1 MKSETKQCQN
11 CKNDFIIEL
20 DDFSF
25 YEKIK
30 VPPPT
35 FCPECRMK
43 ARYAFRSQ
51 TSLYRRICD
60 LCKSSIISMYA
71 PEKPF
76 PVYCR
81 DCFYGDKWEATSY
94 EQNMDFNKPF
104 FEQFQELMDKT
115 PRIALIGTNK
125 INSDYTTHCSNVKNC
140 YLCFSIGHSED
151 CFYLGPQC
159 VNDKNCCSCSITRF
173 SEWSYMLVDCEKC
186 YKTSFSQNS
195 INCIESMF
203 LYDCRNCQ
211 NCLGCVNLRNK
222 NYFILNKQYT
232 KKECLIRKKELAL
245 DTFEGFENFKKEF
258 EKLKEI
264 SIHKYSSMT
273 NSKEC
278 TGDNVINSRNC
289 KNCFV
294 IYDSENTKYS
304 YICNKA
310 KESMDVTHVYPSS
323 EFSYYSISPIDSN
336 KIYFSS
342 FVQSNS
348 YDMWYCDNCYTSHD
362 CFGSISIR
370 NKSYCILNKQ
380 YTEEE
385 YLTLK
390 EKIIFQMSTAP
401 YLGKNNRVYKFGDFF
416 PFEISPFDYNESVLQ
431 EYFPLTKEEILKKGY
446 SWHDPVNK
454 SYKISIKVGDLSLRI
469 QEIGDD
475 IIKETIECEHKG
487 NCVHNC
493 STAFRI
499 LPDEMQIYKILE
511 VPIPKLCQNCRYAER
526 ISLRNPMKLWHRTC
540 ICDKTNHNHTGK
552 CPNEFETS
560 YAPDRPEIIYC
571 EKCYQQEVY

>member
-1 MKSETKQCQN
+1 MEHEEEKRICQN
-11 CKNDFIIEL
+11 CRKDFIIEP

-60 LCKSSIISMYA
+60 LCKASIVSMYS
-71 PEKPF
+71 PDKPF

-81 DCFYGDKWEATSY
+81 DCFYSDKWDATSY
-94 EQNMDFNKPF
+94 EQEINFDKPF
-104 FEQFQELMDKT
+104 FEQFKELMGKT
-115 PRIALIGTNK
+115 PRIALIGINK
-125 INSDYTTHCSNVKNC
+125 INSDYTTHCSNIKNC
-140 YLCFSIGHSED
+140 YLSFSIGYSED

-159 VNDKNCCSCSITRF
+159 VNDKNCCSCSMTRL
-173 SEWSYMLVDCEKC
+173 SEWSYMLVDCEQC

-195 INCIESMF
+195 FDCIESMF

-211 NCLGCVNLRNK
+211 SCLGCVNLRSK

-232 KKECLIRKKELAL
+232 KDEYLAKKAELAL
-245 DTFEGFENFKKEF
+245 DTFGGHEKFKKDFENLKK
-258 EKLKEI
+258 LYP
-264 SIHKYSSMT
+264 HKYSNII
-273 NSKEC
+273 NSQNC
-278 TGDNVINSRNC
+278 TGDNIINSRNC

-294 IYDSENTKYS
+294 TYDSENTKYS

-310 KESMDVTHVYPSS
+310 SESMDVTHVYPSS

-348 YDMWYCDNCYTSHD
+348 YDIWYSDNCYSSHD
-362 CFGSISIR
+362 CFGSISLR
-370 NKSYCILNKQ
+370 NKSYCIFNKQ
-380 YTEEE
+380 YTQEE
-385 YLTLK
+385 YFSLK
-390 EKIIFQMSTAP
+390 EKIISQMNSVP
-401 YLGKNNRVYKFGDFF
+401 YLGKNNRIYKFGDFF

-431 EYFPLTKEEILKKGY
+431 EYFPMTENEIIKNGY
-446 SWHDPVNK
+446 SWHNPIDK
-454 SYKISIKVGDLSLRI
+454 SYEITISSKDLPLRVK
-469 QEIGDD
+469 EIGDN
-475 IIKETIECEHKG
+475 IIEETIECGHRGE
-487 NCVHNC
+487 CSHNC

-499 LPDEMQIYKILE
+499 LPGEMQIYKTLD
-511 VPIPKLCQNCRYAER
+511 VRIPDLCQNCRYAER
-526 ISLRNPMKLWHRTC
+526 ISLRNPMKLWHRSCMKPGCT
-540 ICDKTNHNHTGK
+540 
-552 CPNEFETS
+552 NEFETS
-560 YAPDRPEIIYC
+560 YAPDRPEIVYC
-571 EKCYQQEVY
+571 ERCYQNEVY